1 MTLTRLR
8 NGLLLIEIILLIL
21 FIYGY
26 YRWTI
31 EWRLTGVTVQ
41 GEVTETFRV
50 DDGSAFVVYQYAV
63 DGTTYSRIHRVHDDF
78 YEGASIGQPVEVIY
92 SPADVSVS
100 GIPGQGGGDFDIP
113 RIPGTFFDLRFLAFV
128 LPTLILV
135 NLAGIIGLT
144 FVMIR
149 RRKTAK

>member
-1 MTLTRLR
+1 MR
-8 NGLLLIEIILLIL
+8 NGLLLLEVALIAL

-31 EWRLTGVTVQ
+31 EWRLNGTVIR

-63 DGTTYSRIHRVHDDF
+63 DGMTYSRIHRVHDDF
-78 YEGASIGQPVEVIY
+78 YDGTGVGQMIEVIY

-100 GIPGQGGGDFDIP
+100 GIPGQGGGDFDVP
-113 RIPGTFFDLRFLAFV
+113 RIPGTFFDVRFVAYV
-128 LPTLILV
+128 LPVLILV
-135 NLAGIIGLT
+135 NLMALIGLVVFT
-144 FVMIR
+144 R
-149 RRKTAK
+149 RQRVLIK